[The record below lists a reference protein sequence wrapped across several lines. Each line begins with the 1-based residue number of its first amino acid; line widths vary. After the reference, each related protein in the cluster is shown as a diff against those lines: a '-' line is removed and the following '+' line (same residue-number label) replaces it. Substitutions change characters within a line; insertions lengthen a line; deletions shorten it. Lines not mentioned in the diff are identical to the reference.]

1 MTATRFVSDPE
12 DFATTFAAAFNRR
25 NLDEIVAGY
34 TPDAVLN
41 LGGGK
46 VMRGHSQI
54 RTALADFLAPGLP
67 MTVTPG
73 AHASSGDTA
82 LAMFDWVIEGRAPDG
97 RQILMQG
104 SAVDV
109 LARGE
114 DGYWRQLL
122 DCPFGPATQPS

>member
-1 MTATRFVSDPE
+1 MPAIRLATDIER
-12 DFATTFAAAFNRR
+12 FATTFAATFNRR

-34 TPDAVLN
+34 THDAVLN
-41 LGGGK
+41 LGGGAM
-46 VMRGHSQI
+46 MRGHSEI

-73 AHASSGDTA
+73 AHTSSGDTA

-97 RQILMQG
+97 QQILMQG

-122 DCPFGPATQPS
+122 DCPFGPATRPS

>member
-1 MTATRFVSDPE
+1 MTSTRLTTDPG
-12 DFATTFAAAFNRR
+12 DFATTFSDTFNRR

-41 LGGGK
+41 LGGGI
-46 VMRGHSQI
+46 VLRGHSEI
-54 RTALADFLAPGLP
+54 RVALADFLAPGLP

-73 AHASSGDTA
+73 AYAFSGDTA
-82 LAMFDWVIEGRAPDG
+82 LAMFDWVIEGPGPDG
-97 RQILMQG
+97 RQILMRG

-109 LARGE
+109 LARGD

-122 DCPFGPATQPS
+122 DCPFGSGTVVS